1 LLVSVVLTE
10 LFFKKRDKLSKAIL
24 ITGLKPVVSIC
35 RSYGTLFQK
44 KR

>member
-1 LLVSVVLTE
+1 MVKQNLPNQITN
-10 LFFKKRDKLSKAIL
+10 L
-24 ITGLKPVVSIC
+24 IFCTGLKPVVSIC